1 MCSSN
6 AQDPWEAQAPR
17 IRTTQGIT
25 SASFGI
31 LGGYE
36 SEDLLDCY
44 LPGSPESTCDRNA
57 VPGLSEK
64 DELMDRTNCP
74 GSDASE
80 YLALVKLCGFG
91 ASSLFAHMFIANF
104 RCNVFCG
111 LHHFPCDGRC
121 VSGRAA
127 STSGATCLR
136 GVFSTVS
143 LVSR

>member
-1 MCSSN
+1 MCSHDS
-6 AQDPWEAQAPR
+6 QDLGKPQRPVKR
-17 IRTTQGIT
+17 STQRMINVP
-25 SASFGI
+25 FGI

-57 VPGLSEK
+57 APGLSAK

-104 RCNVFCG
+104 SCNVFCG